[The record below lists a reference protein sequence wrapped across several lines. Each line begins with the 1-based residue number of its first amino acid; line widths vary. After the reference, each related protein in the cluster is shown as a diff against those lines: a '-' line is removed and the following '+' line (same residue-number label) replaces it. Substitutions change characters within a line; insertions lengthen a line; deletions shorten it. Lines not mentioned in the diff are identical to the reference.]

1 MPKLSLILPVLDEEN
16 IIEKVVAD
24 IISILTKIPLD
35 YEIILVEN
43 GSKDKTLEVIKKLEK
58 KNKRIKVVITQKGY
72 GSSVLKGLEAAS
84 GEYVSYMPSDG
95 QIDNEILP
103 VLYKEIQTGKY
114 DLVKIKRSNRE
125 NLIRLIRSKVFN
137 ILARLIFP
145 ITVSD
150 INGSPRIFKKD
161 KLSILDLRYK
171 DSFIDTE
178 FAVKASLL
186 NWKIQEIPMKNLE
199 RVGGKYTVSI
209 NTVFEFLHN
218 LYNFRFSHELD
229 SWKKKNL
236 V

>member
-58 KNKRIKVVITQKGY
+58 KNRRIKVLITQKGY

-161 KLSILDLRYK
+161 KLSILDLR
-171 DSFIDTE
+171 
-178 FAVKASLL
+178 
-186 NWKIQEIPMKNLE
+186 
-199 RVGGKYTVSI
+199 
-209 NTVFEFLHN
+209 
-218 LYNFRFSHELD
+218 
-229 SWKKKNL
+229 
-236 V
+236 

>member
-1 MPKLSLILPVLDEEN
+1 M
-16 IIEKVVAD
+16 
-24 IISILTKIPLD
+24 
-35 YEIILVEN
+35 
-43 GSKDKTLEVIKKLEK
+43 
-58 KNKRIKVVITQKGY
+58 
-72 GSSVLKGLEAAS
+72 KGLEAAS

-103 VLYKEIQTGKY
+103 VLYKEIQTGIY

-199 RVGGKYTVSI
+199 RVGGKSTVSI

-229 SWKKKNL
+229 SWKKKNA